1 MSEPVAVYIVD
12 DDEHGSLSLAA
23 MLQLRGYQVKV
34 FRTGEE
40 WLAFEPRLV
49 RSILIL
55 DLDLGA
61 GIGGLQVLEQMAA
74 RDVQPPTIIISAY
87 GDIPTA
93 VRAMHLGA
101 ATFLE
106 KPFGQQAL
114 VDEIE
119 KSLLGIE
126 DKVKMMAE
134 VCETERLL
142 KLLGSRERLILR
154 LVCEGLPTK
163 SIASQLELGMRTIE
177 SSRSLVVKHFDVG
190 TWQEVIGR
198 VNRFLGH
205 RLLPVS
211 AIYPQ
216 FTSRAGQH
224 HEAAPNELAG

>member
-1 MSEPVAVYIVD
+1 MNEPVEVYIVD
-12 DDEHGSLSLAA
+12 DDEHASCSLGA
-23 MLQLRGYQVKV
+23 MLELRGYRVQI

-49 RSILIL
+49 RSVLIL

-61 GIGGLQVLEQMAA
+61 GIGGLQVLEQMSA
-74 RDVQPPTIIISAY
+74 RDLKPPTIIISAF

-93 VRAMHLGA
+93 VRAIHLGA
-101 ATFLE
+101 VTFLE
-106 KPFGQQAL
+106 KPFGHHDL
-114 VDEIE
+114 VHEID
-119 KSLLGIE
+119 KCLLGIE

-142 KLLGSRERLILR
+142 KSLGSRERLILR

-177 SSRSLVVKHFDVG
+177 SSRSLVVKHFSVG

-198 VNRFLGH
+198 VNRYLGH

-211 AIYPQ
+211 TIYPQ
-216 FTSRAGQH
+216 FSNRAGQKN
-224 HEAAPNELAG
+224 EAPPNELAG